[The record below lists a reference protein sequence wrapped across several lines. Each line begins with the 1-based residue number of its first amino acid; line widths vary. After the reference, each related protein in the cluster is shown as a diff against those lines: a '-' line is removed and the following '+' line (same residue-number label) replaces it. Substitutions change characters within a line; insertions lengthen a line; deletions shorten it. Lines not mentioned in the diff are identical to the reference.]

1 MSTSRSLKPPR
12 LRRFSDS
19 VWDAAAMPDTAPT
32 KGQED
37 RRPFDA
43 VLCDLDGVLRV
54 WDADEIAALET
65 EYDLLPGTIAAVAFD
80 PERLLPAVLG
90 TIEDEDWRT
99 SVAAAFVP
107 AQGIE
112 AAADLVSKWSASI
125 GRVDPA
131 VLALV
136 DATRRAG
143 VPVLIATNATTR
155 LESDLAALGLDS
167 AVDGIVSS
175 ARIRAVKPN
184 PDFYLAA
191 ASRAG
196 VRPERCLFIDDTR
209 ANVEGAIAAGMQA
222 VHYSGV
228 ESLRA
233 ALSPVLA

>member
-1 MSTSRSLKPPR
+1 
-12 LRRFSDS
+12 
-19 VWDAAAMPDTAPT
+19 MPDTAPT
-32 KGQED
+32 NATAA

-43 VLCDLDGVLRV
+43 VLCDLDGVLRI
-54 WDADEIAALET
+54 WDKDEMAVVEA
-65 EYDLLPGTIAAVAFD
+65 EYDLLPGTVAAVAFD
-80 PERLLPAVLG
+80 PARLLPAVLG
-90 TIEDEDWRT
+90 TIGDEEWRT
-99 SVAAAFVP
+99 SVAAAFVLS
-107 AQGIE
+107 QGIE
-112 AAADLVSKWSASI
+112 GAADLVSKWSASI
-125 GRVDPA
+125 GRVDTA

-175 ARIRAVKPN
+175 ARIGAVKPN

-196 VRPERCLFIDDTR
+196 APPERCLFIDDTR
-209 ANVEGAIAAGMQA
+209 ANVDGALAAGMQA
-222 VHYSGV
+222 VNYSGV

>member
-1 MSTSRSLKPPR
+1 
-12 LRRFSDS
+12 
-19 VWDAAAMPDTAPT
+19 MPDTAST
-32 KGQED
+32 DAKED

-54 WDADEIAALET
+54 WDDDETAALEA

-80 PERLLPAVLG
+80 PARLLPAVLG
-90 TIEDEDWRT
+90 TMGDEEWRT

-107 AQGIE
+107 SQGIDG
-112 AAADLVSKWSASI
+112 AADLVSRWSASI
-125 GRVDPA
+125 GRVDKA

-136 DATRRAG
+136 AATRRAG

-155 LESDLAALGLDS
+155 LESDLAALGLDD

-184 PDFYLAA
+184 SDFYLAA

-196 VRPERCLFIDDTR
+196 APPERCLFVDDTR
-209 ANVEGAIAAGMQA
+209 ANVDGAIAAGMQA
-222 VHYSGV
+222 VHYSGAG
-228 ESLRA
+228 SLRA

>member
-1 MSTSRSLKPPR
+1 M
-12 LRRFSDS
+12 
-19 VWDAAAMPDTAPT
+19 WDAAAMQDAASTNA
-32 KGQED
+32 KQA

-54 WDADEIAALET
+54 WDEDETAGLEA
-65 EYDLLPGTIAAVAFD
+65 EYDLLPGTVAAVAFD
-80 PERLLPAVLG
+80 PARLLPAVLG
-90 TIEDEDWRT
+90 TIGDEEWRT

-112 AAADLVSKWSASI
+112 VAADLVSRWSASI
-125 GRVDPA
+125 GRVDKP

-167 AVDGIVSS
+167 AVDGVVSS
-175 ARIRAVKPN
+175 ARIGAVKPN
-184 PDFYLAA
+184 SDFYLAA
-191 ASRAG
+191 ALRAG
-196 VRPERCLFIDDTR
+196 TPPERCLFVDDTR
-209 ANVEGAIAAGMQA
+209 ANVDGAIASGMQA

-233 ALSPVLA
+233 VLSPVLA